1 MIVSSVR
8 NFFSAVQT
16 QRHWY
21 SMQLHAL
28 ADSLSVAFFVF
39 IFPFSAMLFFAFRR
53 ARFGVL
59 PANDRSKR
67 FAAFNAV
74 AGSASLKPS
83 PFFPGFP
90 AGNLAALRA

>member
-1 MIVSSVR
+1 MIVSSVLH
-8 NFFSAVQT
+8 FFSAVQT

-59 PANDRSKR
+59 SANDRSKSL
-67 FAAFNAV
+67 AAFNAV
-74 AGSASLKPS
+74 TGNAAIKPS

-90 AGNLAALRA
+90 AGNLAAMRA